1 MSFFSQIVGKA
12 ASLFPKVVQASLP
25 SGTIEL
31 MQRYGKQ
38 PDVSQDALCRKYF
51 GWVYC
56 CAQVSAQR
64 FASTPLKLY
73 ASRSKGQTAVKNFST
88 RKVDKAQS
96 AWLKKRIGKSLPQ
109 VAGAEDFEELE
120 EHPLLDLLQNV
131 NDQENSYEMKSLTCT
146 MLDLTGD
153 GYWYV
158 ERDKMGVPNK
168 MFVLRSQWVKI
179 VPDKEKFIGEYIYG
193 VSQFGQE
200 SIHIPPE
207 NVIHFKYPNPTDPWY
222 GMGPV
227 QAAAYAIES
236 NELREKF
243 ILATMGNMARPDIIV
258 KYLEGELDPK
268 ERGLLER
275 EWNAMFRGPKNAG
288 KVKVTDFRYE
298 IDKVGWTPQ
307 ELRFNEGED
316 WIMKKICG
324 AFPVPIGLVDTA
336 QISRAPRAG
345 MEGADLFMAQF
356 NTLPRCTLVEEKLN
370 EQLCPM
376 YDGERLFVAFDN
388 PVPKDKRE
396 QLNEDSVK
404 LNSCVIT
411 VNEVRQRD
419 GEEPV
424 PWGDTP
430 IPLQQAQAQAQQFAP
445 LGSASQVSPEAGASK
460 NKIPGK
466 TGTQANSTQENEGGF
481 PGGALFGK
489 KSVGNGMTMEVEGQ
503 YVHPSLAGIPVK
515 LRVRNEA
522 GRFDKRGVGRL
533 RASREVVE
541 SLKGGKDDEGEG
553 RWITMRGQPIF
564 IREGQSVDDAVKE
577 RYGSSRGAGRNS
589 DEASDARAAK
599 RETRELDRTIASI
612 KDKIATNERKIA
624 AARLDMGKVEVAA
637 LQSSLNAIKAKKD
650 ILAAEAKVSNDRMEK
665 LRQEWETKFPGKPL
679 PKLARRKGET
689 TDDLEGRLQTEMQEQ
704 EDILEKL
711 KELSEQ
717 LDDL

>member
-1 MSFFSQIVGKA
+1 MNIFSRAISKA
-12 ASLFPKVVQASLP
+12 ASLFPKVVQASVP
-25 SGTIEL
+25 SGTLEW
-31 MQRYGKQ
+31 MKRFGKM
-38 PDVSQDALCRKYF
+38 PDVSQEALCKKYW
-51 GWVYC
+51 GWTYM

-73 ASRSKGQTAVKNFST
+73 ASRSTGQTVVKNFKAH
-88 RKVDKAQS
+88 KVDKKQAM
-96 AWLKKRIGKSLPQ
+96 WLRKRVGKSLPQ

-131 NDQENSYEMKSLTCT
+131 NEQENSYEMKALTCT
-146 MLDLTGD
+146 LLDLTGD
-153 GYWYV
+153 GYWYI
-158 ERDKMGVPNK
+158 ERDKMGVPDK

-179 VPDKEKFIGEYIYG
+179 VPDKDKFIGEYIYG
-193 VSQFGQE
+193 VNQFGQE
-200 SIHIPPE
+200 SIHIKPE

-258 KYLEGELDPK
+258 KYMEGELDPK

-376 YDGERLFVAFDN
+376 YDGERLFLAFDN
-388 PVPKDKRE
+388 PVPKDKKE
-396 QLNEDSVK
+396 QLNEDTAK
-404 LNSCVIT
+404 LGTGATFI
-411 VNEVRQRD
+411 NEVRQRD
-419 GEEPV
+419 GDDPV

-430 IPLQQAQAQAQQFAP
+430 IFLQQAQMQAAAQQFAP
-445 LGSASQVSPEAGASK
+445 LGSSPQPSATGGDAANPANINAKAPAPDGGGSSGGVSTE
-460 NKIPGK
+460 
-466 TGTQANSTQENEGGF
+466 
-481 PGGALFGK
+481 K
-489 KSVGNGMTMEVEGQ
+489 KPKGEEKPTEPIAKSLLDGSMSMEVDGQ
-503 YVHPSLAGIPVK
+503 YVSPSLAGIPVR
-515 LRVRNEA
+515 LRVRNEG
-522 GRFDKRGVGRL
+522 GRFDRRGVGRL
-533 RASREVVE
+533 RGTREVVE
-541 SLKGGKDDEGEG
+541 SLKAAKDDEDG
-553 RWITMRGQPIF
+553 RWVTMNGRAVL
-564 IREGQSVDDAVKE
+564 IREGETPEEALQRQGQHSSD
-577 RYGSSRGAGRNS
+577 RGSM
-589 DEASDARAAK
+589 
-599 RETRELDRTIASI
+599 
-612 KDKIATNERKIA
+612 A
-624 AARLDMGKVEVAA
+624 AALSTTASGKLKVLQGKKAGLDAKMEIAQHRMAELQTRLDELKGK
-637 LQSSLNAIKAKKD
+637 
-650 ILAAEAKVSNDRMEK
+650 
-665 LRQEWETKFPGKPL
+665 G
-679 PKLARRKGET
+679 RRKGVDESEQSIADSIAELKKT
-689 TDDLEGRLQTEMQEQ
+689 ILEYKQEQ
-704 EDILEKL
+704 DKLDAEIAKL
-711 KELSEQ
+711 KKS
-717 LDDL
+717 

>member
-1 MSFFSQIVGKA
+1 
-12 ASLFPKVVQASLP
+12 
-25 SGTIEL
+25 
-31 MQRYGKQ
+31 
-38 PDVSQDALCRKYF
+38 
-51 GWVYC
+51 
-56 CAQVSAQR
+56 
-64 FASTPLKLY
+64 
-73 ASRSKGQTAVKNFST
+73 VKNFSAH
-88 RKVDKAQS
+88 RVDKHDAT
-96 AWLKKRIGKSLPQ
+96 WLRKRIGKSLPQ

-153 GYWYV
+153 GYWYI

-179 VPDKEKFIGEYIYG
+179 VPDREKFIGEYIYG
-193 VSQFGQE
+193 VNQFGQE
-200 SIHIPPE
+200 SIHIKPE
-207 NVIHFKYPNPTDPWY
+207 NVIHFKYPNPSDPWY
-222 GMGPV
+222 GIGPV
-227 QAAAYAIES
+227 QSAAYAIES

-258 KYLEGELDPK
+258 KYMEGELDPK

-324 AFPVPIGLVDTA
+324 AFPVPIGLVDTS

-376 YDGERLFVAFDN
+376 YDGERLFLAFDN
-388 PVPKDKRE
+388 PVPKDKKE
-396 QLNEDSVK
+396 QLNEDTIK
-404 LNSCVIT
+404 LGSCVIT

-445 LGSASQVSPEAGASK
+445 LGSASQVSPEAGAST
-460 NKIPGK
+460 NQTTGK
-466 TGTQANSTQENEGGF
+466 TGTQANSTQENEGGS

-489 KSVGNGMTMEVEGQ
+489 KEKGGPGSGSWEGPGDPRFAKEDGTGVDVNSLPLRTYVRTTQGEGYIVGHTPTGSLISMSKRAKADAGDSREVNSSDLIAVFNDKTQKWDRLDQHKQFTQKSAIDGMSMEVEGQ
-503 YVHPSLAGIPVK
+503 YVHPSLAGIPIR

-522 GRFDKRGVGRL
+522 GRFDRRGVGRL
-533 RASREVVE
+533 RASRDVVE
-541 SLKGGKDDEGEG
+541 SL
-553 RWITMRGQPIF
+553 T
-564 IREGQSVDDAVKE
+564 V
-577 RYGSSRGAGRNS
+577 
-589 DEASDARAAK
+589 
-599 RETRELDRTIASI
+599 
-612 KDKIATNERKIA
+612 
-624 AARLDMGKVEVAA
+624 
-637 LQSSLNAIKAKKD
+637 
-650 ILAAEAKVSNDRMEK
+650 
-665 LRQEWETKFPGKPL
+665 
-679 PKLARRKGET
+679 
-689 TDDLEGRLQTEMQEQ
+689 
-704 EDILEKL
+704 
-711 KELSEQ
+711 
-717 LDDL
+717 